1 MINGLDTKAKSG
13 VVPGQV
19 IIVKRGRDKGNM
31 MIVLAVENEGRA
43 VYLRL
48 ADGKTRLI
56 TKPKKKKITHV
67 QPTNTVVNLQRVG
80 PRGLQ
85 DADIRKMLGEEVSA
99 LGKN

>member
-1 MINGLDTKAKSG
+1 MMNALDVRAKAG

-19 IIVKRGRDKGNM
+19 ILVKRGRDKGNM
-31 MIVLAVENEGRA
+31 MIVLAVENEGGA

-48 ADGKTRLI
+48 TDGKTRLVA
-56 TKPKKKKITHV
+56 KPKKKKITHV
-67 QPTNTVVNLQRVG
+67 QPTNTIVDLQRVG